1 MDPRIPSLSGE
12 PPSPTV
18 DISMPNAARMYDYLL
33 GGCHNFAIDRET
45 AEKAMAAGR
54 VSPLP
59 ARANRSFLRRAV
71 RFMVE
76 QGVHQF
82 LDLGSGIPTVGN
94 VHEIA
99 QYANP
104 EAHVVYVDNEPI
116 AVAHARQLLA
126 GNESAAI
133 IGSDLRA
140 VETILDDPDTRRLL
154 DFDKPV
160 GVLMVAVFHFIPDL
174 DDPAG
179 IIGSYLGRLRAGGY
193 LALSHY
199 TEDGYTPDKRKLAS
213 AGRAA
218 YGTQVVGRSRAELTA
233 LMRGLEI
240 VSPGVVYTPEW
251 RPDDEQPIVE
261 NPADS
266 EIYAVVARVPVVGGG
281 R

>member
-12 PPSPTV
+12 PPTPTV

-71 RFMVE
+71 RFMVD
-76 QGVHQF
+76 QGVEQF

-99 QYANP
+99 QYAKP

-126 GNESAAI
+126 GNPSAAI
-133 IGSDLRA
+133 IGSDLRD
-140 VETILDDPDTRRLL
+140 VEVILNDPETRRLL

-179 IIGSYLGRLRAGGY
+179 IIGRYLGALRAGGY

-199 TEDGYTPDKRKLAS
+199 TEDGYTPEKRKLAA

-218 YGTQVVGRSRAELTA
+218 YGTQVVGRSRDELA
-233 LMRGLEI
+233 GLMGGLEI
-240 VSPGVVYTPEW
+240 VEPGVVYTPEW
-251 RPDDEQPIVE
+251 RPDDEQPIVG
-261 NPADS
+261 NPADA
-266 EIYAVVARVPVVGGG
+266 EIYAVVARVP
-281 R
+281 